1 MHINEP
7 FDGIIDLRFGRLQ
20 NSCRPISGNIYNILF
35 LKAKLGVLTIGGIF
49 NYGLNS

>member
-35 LKAKLGVLTIGGIF
+35 LKAKLRDLTIGGIF